1 MDKIQL
7 SDHFDYRRLLRF
19 TFPTIIMMIFSSIY
33 GIVDGLFISNF
44 AGSTPFAAVNLIM
57 PFIMIF
63 SAVGF
68 MIGAGGT
75 ALVSMTFGTGDD
87 RRANGIF
94 SLLVY
99 TVILL
104 GITVSIIGEITLPAV
119 TRFLGATGEMY
130 SYCIIYGRISFIS
143 LTAFMLQNMF
153 SSFFVTAEKP
163 NLGLAV
169 TLLAGATNIALDAL
183 FVGYFRWGVAGAA
196 TATVITECVGGLVPL
211 VYFALPN
218 DSILRLGKACM
229 EVRPL
234 IRTCTNGF
242 SEFMTNISMSLVNVI
257 YNFQL
262 LSLAGENGVAAY
274 GIIMYASFIFGSISY
289 GYSMGS
295 APIVGYHYGAGNHE
309 ELSNVL
315 HKSLILTFGFSII
328 MTLGGV
334 GLAGTIARIFVGY
347 DQALLAMTTTAFALY
362 TTKYII
368 AGYNIYASSFFTA
381 LNNGLVS
388 GIISS
393 SRVLL
398 FQIAAVLILPVFFGL
413 NGIWLSMTLSE
424 TCSLMV
430 TIYFFIRCKDRYH
443 YF

>member
-7 SDHFDYRRLLRF
+7 SDHFDYKRLLKF
-19 TFPTIIMMIFSSIY
+19 TFPTIIMMIFSSVY
-33 GIVDGLFISNF
+33 GIVDGLFISNY

-75 ALVSMTFGTGDD
+75 ALVSMTFGTGDEI
-87 RRANGIF
+87 RANRIF

-99 TVILL
+99 TVIAL
-104 GITVSIIGEITLPAV
+104 GISVSIIGEITLPAV

-130 SYCIIYGRISFIS
+130 SYCILYGRISFIS

-163 NLGLAV
+163 DLGLAV
-169 TLLAGATNIALDAL
+169 TILAGATNIALDAL
-183 FVGYFRWGVAGAA
+183 FVGHFRWGIAGAA
-196 TATVITECVGGLVPL
+196 WATVITECVGGLVPL
-211 VYFALPN
+211 FYFALPN
-218 DSILRLGKACM
+218 ASILHLGKACH
-229 EVRPL
+229 EIRPL
-234 IRTCTNGF
+234 IKTCTNGF
-242 SEFMTNISMSLVNVI
+242 SEFMTNISMSLINIV

-262 LSLAGENGVAAY
+262 LKLAGENGVAAY

-295 APIVGYHYGAGNHE
+295 APIVGYHYGAGNQE
-309 ELSNVL
+309 ELTNVL
-315 HKSLILTFGFSII
+315 HKSLVLTFVFSII

-334 GLAGTIARIFVGY
+334 GLAGTIAGIFVGY
-347 DQALLAMTTTAFALY
+347 DKALLTLTTTAFALY
-362 TTKYII
+362 TTKYIV

-388 GIISS
+388 GIISF

-398 FQIAAVLILPVFFGL
+398 FQIAAVWILPVFFGL
-413 NGIWLSMTLSE
+413 KGIWLSMTVSE
-424 TCSLMV
+424 TCSLFV
-430 TIYFFIRCKDRYH
+430 TIFFFIRCRERYH
-443 YF
+443 YY